1 MNSLDWKEIEIVS
14 RGKRL
19 KGRYNV
25 SESLVTVAAWN
36 GTNTAPLGI
45 FRRTI
50 GQNVA
55 ARTGCRRDEIRA
67 EPSLVTPGSPMPA
80 PEMRQWRASPQK
92 SLVRIPVLSN

>member
-25 SESLVTVAAWN
+25 SEGLVTVAAWN

-45 FRRTI
+45 LPAERLAKMLLREL
-50 GQNVA
+50 A
-55 ARTGCRRDEIRA
+55 AEGT
-67 EPSLVTPGSPMPA
+67 
-80 PEMRQWRASPQK
+80 K
-92 SLVRIPVLSN
+92 